1 MKKFL
6 KVLAL
11 VLVVAMMSVAFVA
24 CGDKGNDSGNS
35 GSQGGNSGS
44 QGGGNNDTPAAT
56 VVDKT
61 ISEASLK
68 GIVGE
73 GKVYL
78 TSIGLCSTAEFK
90 AVLEAANWY
99 TAEEVE
105 ELELTED
112 DIAGIYVANNELKAS
127 DVKAGDTVIM
137 VLGASDKGLGAA
149 GVNASQ
155 EIARATALVAV
166 QGINVVSVHVG
177 GKDRRGVDTD
187 AIIEAVVPHSLVAL
201 VIDAGDSEGGN
212 HDGIFTTAC
221 GTSVPLYTYSKI
233 VKMLS
238 SVEYLLN
245 G

>member
-24 CGDKGNDSGNS
+24 CGDKGNDGGNS

-44 QGGGNNDTPAAT
+44 QGGTTPDTPAIS
-56 VVDKT
+56 VDKI

-105 ELELTED
+105 ELELTEE

-166 QGINVVSVHVG
+166 QGVNVVSVHVG

-201 VIDAGDSEGGN
+201 VIDAGDGEGGN
-212 HDGIFTTAC
+212 HDGIFTRLC
-221 GTSVPLYTYSKI
+221 GSQVPLYTYSKI

-245 G
+245 A